1 MEIKKLQYYDI
12 YLNKELKF
20 NNLTILETLMQL
32 SLLDSKVDIDLLNKY
47 SVLHLQNSTT
57 TIEVKRK

>member
-32 SLLDSKVDIDLLNKY
+32 SLLNSKVDIDLLNKY